1 MGGICIG
8 ILNENV
14 KQALD
19 DNYFFAKNRKGK
31 NQWIIFVLTM
41 KPDETPI
48 GLLVLLTNDISFDPF
63 FFVPCVGFYLF
74 WCQRKIAYFTCFWL
88 QKCCLFFVAE
98 KWPFRLMFVSETHHL
113 V

>member
-8 ILNENV
+8 VLNENV

-63 FFVPCVGFYLF
+63 FLSH
-74 WCQRKIAYFTCFWL
+74 A
-88 QKCCLFFVAE
+88 
-98 KWPFRLMFVSETHHL
+98 
-113 V
+113 